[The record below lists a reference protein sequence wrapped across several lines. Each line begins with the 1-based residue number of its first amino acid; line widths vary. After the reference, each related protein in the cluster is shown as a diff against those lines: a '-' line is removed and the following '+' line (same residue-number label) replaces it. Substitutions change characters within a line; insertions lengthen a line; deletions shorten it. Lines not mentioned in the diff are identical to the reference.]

1 MRGDYFLRRSVA
13 LWRGLRFVL
22 HLLYALSLAVSYP
35 YLRLSFRQ
43 RVLRRWSVELLDILA
58 VRIHADMPFS
68 QVMQGLIVSNHISW
82 LDVFVLNALVPMRF
96 VAKAEVRAWPVF
108 GWLCARAQTLFIE
121 RGNARAAARMN
132 VQMAELLTRGE
143 CLAVFPEGTTT
154 DGAQLAH
161 FHASLLQP
169 AIDADVPLH
178 PFALRYETM
187 DGQRSTVAAYIDE
200 LSFGASL
207 WQILSSRELR
217 VRVHATAV
225 IAEHSRER
233 RALAQQAQQS
243 IAQAL
248 QQMDAAAPAPVTK
261 LSPACHGDAIS
272 LA

>member
-1 MRGDYFLRRSVA
+1 MRGDYFLRRGVA

-22 HLLYALSLAVSYP
+22 HLLYGLALAVSYP

-43 RVLRRWSVELLDILA
+43 RILRVWSAQLLDILA
-58 VRIHADMPFS
+58 VRIHCDTPLS
-68 QVMQGLIVSNHISW
+68 VTTQGLIVSNHISW

-96 VAKAEVRAWPVF
+96 VAKSEVRAWPVF

-132 VQMAELLTRGE
+132 VQMAELLKCGE

-169 AIDADVPLH
+169 AIDADVPLY
-178 PFALRYETM
+178 PFALRYESK
-187 DGQRSTVAAYIDE
+187 DGQRSMVAAYIDE

-207 WQILSSRELR
+207 WQILSSRELS
-217 VRVHATAV
+217 VRVHATPV
-225 IAEHSRER
+225 IAEHGSDR
-233 RALAQQAQQS
+233 RALAQTAQHN

-248 QQMDAAAPAPVTK
+248 QQMEAAAPVTK
-261 LSPACHGDAIS
+261 LSYPCHGDAIS

>member
-1 MRGDYFLRRSVA
+1 MRGDYFLRRGVA

-22 HLLYALSLAVSYP
+22 HLLYGLALAVSYP

-43 RVLRRWSVELLDILA
+43 RILRVWSAQLLDILA
-58 VRIHADMPFS
+58 VRIHCDTALS
-68 QVMQGLIVSNHISW
+68 VTTQGLIVSNHISW
-82 LDVFVLNALVPMRF
+82 LDVFVLSALVPMRF
-96 VAKAEVRAWPVF
+96 VAKSEVRAWPVF

-132 VQMAELLTRGE
+132 AQMAALLKCGE

-154 DGAQLAH
+154 DGTQLAH

-178 PFALRYETM
+178 PFALRYETAE
-187 DGQRSTVAAYIDE
+187 GQRSTVAAYIDD

-207 WQILSSRELR
+207 WQIWCSDTLR

-225 IAEHSRER
+225 IAEHRTDR
-233 RALAQQAQQS
+233 RALAQTAQQG
-243 IAQAL
+243 IAYAL
-248 QQMDAAAPAPVTK
+248 QQMEAAAPVTK
-261 LSPACHGDAIS
+261 LSPVCHSDAIS